1 MTSERLW
8 SLAMAIAS
16 VRPAALAGQFYPSN
30 ARVLRMQITEMLA
43 AALPPEHLTAPKAII
58 VPHAGYIYSGAV
70 AANAYR
76 SLSAVREQ
84 IRRVVVLG
92 PAHRAAVR
100 GFVLPAAQAFST
112 PLGEVPLSRLD
123 WLMLQ
128 TRNDVYVDDQPHALE
143 HCIEVQLPFL
153 QTLLGSFSL
162 VPILVGEASDEAVA
176 ELLEALWGGPETLIV
191 ISSDL
196 SHYLPYRQAQWI
208 DRSTVDQVLELRPGI
223 SHQQACGATPVNG
236 LLLAAQ
242 RRLLKPQLLDLRNSG
257 DTAGDRS
264 RVVGYASLVFS
275 EPEAATHARH

>member
-1 MTSERLW
+1 
-8 SLAMAIAS
+8 MAIAS
-16 VRPAALAGQFYPSN
+16 VRPAALAGQFYPREE
-30 ARVLRMQITEMLA
+30 RVLRMQITEMLA
-43 AALPPEHLTAPKAII
+43 AALPLEHAITPKAII
-58 VPHAGYIYSGAV
+58 VPHAGYIYSGGV
-70 AANAYR
+70 AAYAYR
-76 SLSAVREQ
+76 TLAAVREQ
-84 IRRVVVLG
+84 VRRVVVLG

-112 PLGEVPLSRLD
+112 PLGEVPLSRID

-128 TRNDVYVDDQPHALE
+128 ARGDVYVDDQPHAQE

-153 QTLLGSFSL
+153 QTMLGSFSM
-162 VPILVGEASDEAVA
+162 VPILVGDASDDSVA
-176 ELLEALWGGPETLIV
+176 EVLEALWGGPETLIV

-196 SHYLPYRQAQWI
+196 SHYLPYRQAQWT

-257 DTAGDRS
+257 DTAGDRAQ
-264 RVVGYASLVFS
+264 VVGYTSIAFC
-275 EPEAATHARH
+275 EAETPSHARH

>member
-92 PAHRAAVR
+92 PAHRAPVR

-143 HCIEVQLPFL
+143 HCIEVQLRFL

-176 ELLEALWGGPETLIV
+176 ELLEAVGGGPETLIV
-191 ISSDL
+191 SSSDL

-208 DRSTVDQVLELRPGI
+208 DRSTVNQVLELRPGI

-236 LLLAAQ
+236 LLLAAR

>member
-92 PAHRAAVR
+92 PAHRAPVR

-223 SHQQACGATPVNG
+223 SHQQACAATPVNG
-236 LLLAAQ
+236 LLLAAR

>member
-1 MTSERLW
+1 
-8 SLAMAIAS
+8 MAIAS

-30 ARVLRMQITEMLA
+30 ERVLRMQITEMLA
-43 AALPPEHLTAPKAII
+43 AALPLEHVTAPKAII
-58 VPHAGYIYSGAV
+58 VPHAGYIYSGVV

-76 SLSAVREQ
+76 TLAAVREQ

-128 TRNDVYVDDQPHALE
+128 ARDDVHVDDQPHALE

-153 QTLLGSFSL
+153 QTMLGSFSM
-162 VPILVGEASDEAVA
+162 VPILVGDTSDESVA
-176 ELLEALWGGPETLIV
+176 ELLEALWGGPETLIM

-208 DRSTVDQVLELRPGI
+208 DRSTVDQVLEMRPGI

-275 EPEAATHARH
+275 EPEASAHARH

>member
-1 MTSERLW
+1 
-8 SLAMAIAS
+8 MAIAS
-16 VRPAALAGQFYPSN
+16 VRPAALAGQFYPREE
-30 ARVLRMQITEMLA
+30 RVLRMQITEMLA
-43 AALPPEHLTAPKAII
+43 AAYPPEHLTAPKAII

-70 AANAYR
+70 AANAYS
-76 SLSAVREQ
+76 SLGAVREQ

-92 PAHRAAVR
+92 PAHRAPVR

-176 ELLEALWGGPETLIV
+176 ELLEDLWGGPETLIV

-236 LLLAAQ
+236 LLLAAR

>member
-1 MTSERLW
+1 
-8 SLAMAIAS
+8 MAIAS
-16 VRPAALAGQFYPSN
+16 VRPAALAGQFYPRDE
-30 ARVLRMQITEMLA
+30 RVLRMQITEMLA
-43 AALPPEHLTAPKAII
+43 AALPLEHAITPKAII
-58 VPHAGYIYSGAV
+58 VPHAGYIYSGVV

-76 SLSAVREQ
+76 TLAAAREQ

-112 PLGEVPLSRLD
+112 PLGEVPLNRID

-128 TRNDVYVDDQPHALE
+128 ARSDVYVDDQPHALE

-153 QTLLGSFSL
+153 QTMLGSFSM
-162 VPILVGEASDEAVA
+162 VPILVGDTSDDSVA
-176 ELLEALWGGPETLIV
+176 EVLEALWGGPETLIV

-196 SHYLPYRQAQWI
+196 SHYLPYRQAQWT
-208 DRSTVDQVLELRPGI
+208 DRSTVEQVLELRPGI

-275 EPEAATHARH
+275 EPEATAHGRH

>member
-1 MTSERLW
+1 
-8 SLAMAIAS
+8 MAIAS

-92 PAHRAAVR
+92 PAHRAPVR

-236 LLLAAQ
+236 LLLAAR